1 MLILRGAPA
10 LSDFRV
16 QKILA
21 RCQQAQLP
29 VTDVY
34 AEFMHF
40 ADLTAEL
47 SADEQT
53 KLEKLLTYGPT
64 IAEHTPAG
72 TLILVTPRPGTISPW
87 ASKATNIAHNCD
99 IKEVHRIERG
109 VAYYLEGD
117 LSAEEQKPSCI
128 SQILRRRP
136 KTY

>member
-29 VTDVY
+29 VTNVY
-34 AEFMHF
+34 AEYAHF
-40 ADLTAEL
+40 ADLTAQL
-47 SADEQT
+47 SSDEQT

-72 TLILVTPRPGTISPW
+72 TLVLVTSSW
-87 ASKATNIAHNCD
+87 HNLAMGFKSDGYC
-99 IKEVHRIERG
+99 
-109 VAYYLEGD
+109 
-117 LSAEEQKPSCI
+117 
-128 SQILRRRP
+128 
-136 KTY
+136 T

>member
-87 ASKATNIAHNCD
+87 ASKATSPMCHPS
-99 IKEVHRIERG
+99 R
-109 VAYYLEGD
+109 
-117 LSAEEQKPSCI
+117 SAWRS
-128 SQILRRRP
+128 
-136 KTY
+136 

>member
-29 VTDVY
+29 VTNVY

-53 KLEKLLTYGPT
+53 KLTELTKKLLTYGPT
-64 IAEHTPAG
+64 IAEHTPAQG

-87 ASKATNIAHNCD
+87 ASKATDIAHNCGLSQ
-99 IKEVHRIERG
+99 VHRVERG
-109 VAYYLEGD
+109 IAYYVEGNCYQ
-117 LSAEEQKPSCI
+117 LSKQLKL
-128 SQILRRRP
+128 QRYYM
-136 KTY
+136 TV